1 MKYILVAMLGIV
13 LLVGAAEAGEL
24 KLGLG
29 ATGGINIPIVQ
40 DDQKAGSIFEFRGR
54 LQAIPLIVV
63 EPKLFFSSYGSPET
77 FEDIV
82 WDVDGSKI
90 VAYGI
95 DALIGGGMGSQG
107 FKPFFVAGA
116 GLYRISNDDTENLLE
131 SQTRF
136 GWSFGAGF
144 GIGVTP
150 AIDIDVRSKVHIIT
164 FEGSSSKKSVSIG
177 GGLNYY
183 FGGE

>member
-1 MKYILVAMLGIV
+1 VKYVLLAMLGMV
-13 LLVGAAEAGEL
+13 LLISAAEAGDL
-24 KLGLG
+24 KLGVG
-29 ATGGINIPIVQ
+29 ATGGINVPIVQ

-54 LQAIPLIVV
+54 LQAVSMVVV

-95 DALIGGGMGSQG
+95 DALVGGGMGSQG
-107 FKPFFVAGA
+107 FKPFIVAGV
-116 GLYRISNDDTENLLE
+116 GLYSISNDDTKSFMA
-131 SQTRF
+131 SQTKF
-136 GWSFGAGF
+136 GWSAGLGF

-164 FEGSSSKKSVSIG
+164 FEGSSSKKSVSVG